1 MRGDLALRATARSL
15 VLSSRPF
22 ITIARAV
29 VGFFPLHN
37 RGIARLYLCGCA
49 GIPTL
54 GGHDAAT
61 LTLSTISCWRF
72 GVNNEIENDFSVCG
86 VENKVE
92 RKPKHF
98 AR

>member
-1 MRGDLALRATARSL
+1 MIARS
-15 VLSSRPF
+15 
-22 ITIARAV
+22 V
-29 VGFFPLHN
+29 VGLFPLLN
-37 RGIARLYLCGCA
+37 RCTARLYLCGCA